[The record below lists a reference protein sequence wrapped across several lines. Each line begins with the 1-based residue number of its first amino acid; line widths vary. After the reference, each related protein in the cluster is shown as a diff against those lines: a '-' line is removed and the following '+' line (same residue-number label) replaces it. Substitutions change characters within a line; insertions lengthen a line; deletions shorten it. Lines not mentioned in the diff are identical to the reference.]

1 MTKVEILK
9 KKSELAALYAA
20 KINMEFKIAEY
31 EENIERLKQQI
42 LLQGEAIKRIEN
54 ELKGVEGNG

>member
-20 KINMEFKIAEY
+20 KVNMEFKIAEY

-42 LLQGEAIKRIEN
+42 LIQGEAIKKIEC
-54 ELKGVEGNG
+54 ELKGVEQDG